1 MQGYNQRRNY
11 EQNWQIPGKQVVK
24 STTLAIVL
32 KLTINVK
39 TVRSNFLKT
48 SFEDYILSLQ

>member
-32 KLTINVK
+32 K
-39 TVRSNFLKT
+39 
-48 SFEDYILSLQ
+48 